1 MATRR
6 TQVWAVGGVAV
17 AVVLVT
23 TVLAFG
29 LGHRGGLATG
39 QFVRRP
45 APTFVLPGL
54 DRRTQRTVRLAQL
67 RGHVVVV
74 NFWASWCAEC
84 RAEQAALNRTWQR
97 YRDAGVVVVGVN
109 FQDAAGDARQY
120 AATSGGS
127 YPVVVTATPRRPSP
141 TGSGAFRRRTWSTPR
156 GGSWTASSARSP
168 TRSCPDGSTGHVQG
182 GPMTKRG
189 WTAGDALV
197 VDALLAALVA
207 LAAVALADRSA
218 RPTTDEQAHDIAA
231 ALHCPVCKDLSAAD
245 SPAPLARQM
254 RAQIRN
260 SWPTAPRRSRSA
272 RGSSRRT
279 GPRC

>member
-1 MATRR
+1 MAIRR

-17 AVVLVT
+17 VVLLVT

-127 YPVVVTATPRRPSP
+127 YPVVSD
-141 TGSGAFRRRTWSTPR
+141 SD
-156 GGSWTASSARSP
+156 SSAALAY
-168 TRSCPDGSTGHVQG
+168 GI
-182 GPMTKRG
+182 RG
-189 WTAGDALV
+189 VPETYV
-197 VDALLAALVA
+197 VDPKGRLV
-207 LAAVALADRSA
+207 DRFVG
-218 RPTTDEQAHDIAA
+218 
-231 ALHCPVCKDLSAAD
+231 PVTYPQL
-245 SPAPLARQM
+245 
-254 RAQIRN
+254 
-260 SWPTAPRRSRSA
+260 
-272 RGSSRRT
+272 SRRINEVMSK
-279 GPRC
+279 GDR